1 MIQKMMRKINEIIVH
16 CTATPEGKD
25 VKASDIRRF
34 HVEGKG
40 WRDIGY
46 HYVVDLDGRVEP
58 GRDESI
64 AGAHCKGHNRNS
76 IGVAYVGGVAKDGK
90 TPMDTRTE
98 VQKRSLIEL
107 LKSLLEKFPGAKI
120 YSHREFANKACPSF
134 DATREYSGLC
144 KTVILFFL
152 LNVCSAC
159 GARKTGITSQT
170 AEYAETTESMTVNES
185 ESDSDVSSILL
196 SADSVVIT
204 AVKDSVPLRI
214 VAHRPQK
221 EVKRSCNRFVQ
232 TVIKSDVNDVKTVKS
247 KDVVTKE
254 KSVLPWL
261 ILPIFCLVS
270 VIYIIRKCSS

>member
-1 MIQKMMRKINEIIVH
+1 MRKINEIIVH

-46 HYVVDLDGRVEP
+46 HYVVDLDGSVEP

-64 AGAHCKGHNRNS
+64 AGAHCKGHNSNS

-98 VQKRSLIEL
+98 AQKRSLIEL
-107 LKSLLEKFPGAKI
+107 LKCLLEKFPGAKI

-185 ESDSDVSSILL
+185 VSDSDVSSILL

-221 EVKRSCNRFVQ
+221 EVKKSCNRFVQ

-247 KDVVTKE
+247 KDVVKKE

-261 ILPIFCLVS
+261 ILLIICIVPV
-270 VIYIIRKCSS
+270 VYIIRKCCS

>member
-1 MIQKMMRKINEIIVH
+1 M
-16 CTATPEGKD
+16 
-25 VKASDIRRF
+25 
-34 HVEGKG
+34 
-40 WRDIGY
+40 
-46 HYVVDLDGRVEP
+46 
-58 GRDESI
+58 
-64 AGAHCKGHNRNS
+64 
-76 IGVAYVGGVAKDGK
+76 
-90 TPMDTRTE
+90 
-98 VQKRSLIEL
+98 
-107 LKSLLEKFPGAKI
+107 
-120 YSHREFANKACPSF
+120 
-134 DATREYSGLC
+134 
-144 KTVILFFL
+144 ILFFL

-185 ESDSDVSSILL
+185 VSDSDVSSILL

-221 EVKRSCNRFVQ
+221 EVKKSCNRFVQ

-247 KDVVTKE
+247 KDVVKKE

-270 VIYIIRKCSS
+270 VIYIIRKCCS

>member
-1 MIQKMMRKINEIIVH
+1 
-16 CTATPEGKD
+16 
-25 VKASDIRRF
+25 
-34 HVEGKG
+34 
-40 WRDIGY
+40 
-46 HYVVDLDGRVEP
+46 
-58 GRDESI
+58 
-64 AGAHCKGHNRNS
+64 
-76 IGVAYVGGVAKDGK
+76 
-90 TPMDTRTE
+90 
-98 VQKRSLIEL
+98 
-107 LKSLLEKFPGAKI
+107 
-120 YSHREFANKACPSF
+120 
-134 DATREYSGLC
+134 
-144 KTVILFFL
+144 
-152 LNVCSAC
+152 
-159 GARKTGITSQT
+159 
-170 AEYAETTESMTVNES
+170 MTVNES

-221 EVKRSCNRFVQ
+221 AVKRSCNRFVQ